1 MKYSYTVILDWM
13 LSLELNPSELLCFA
27 TIYGFCQDGESAYT
41 GSRRYLARKMST
53 GSKRTVD
60 SALNRLIERGL
71 IIKFEKTVNGVKF
84 CEYRVNFDAVNSVVS
99 FEEMITPGLAE
110 SCTTG
115 AESALAPGAETA
127 PKKKDNKVKK
137 SPSDIA
143 REEGVNWVE
152 AETWD
157 MFESLCNEPTWKKK
171 TEKALRLRV
180 KDLLP
185 FPEIE
190 ARAMMENAIK
200 GGANGTWQKCYELK
214 PEEKARL
221 YGQNAPYAS
230 NPAQGGTSPR
240 PAFKSGVM
248 ASEALVQAAMEKYNE

>member
-1 MKYSYTVILDWM
+1 MQSYTVILDWM
-13 LSLELNPSELLCFA
+13 LDLGLTSSELLAYA
-27 TIYGFCQDGESAYT
+27 TNYGFCMDGESAYT
-41 GSRRYLARKMST
+41 GSRSYLARKMAA

-60 SALNRLIERGL
+60 SALQGL
-71 IIKFEKTVNGVKF
+71 QEKGLVSKSEKTINGVKF
-84 CEYRVNFDAVNSVVS
+84 CEYSIV
-99 FEEMITPGLAE
+99 P
-110 SCTTG
+110 
-115 AESALAPGAETA
+115 SALPNGCENCAPGAISAPAPGANSA
-127 PKKKDNKVKK
+127 PKNKEEKIKK

-152 AETWD
+152 AETWE

-180 KDLLP
+180 RDLLP

-221 YGQNAPYAS
+221 YGQNAPHFAF
-230 NPAQGGTSPR
+230 PGQTGTSAR
-240 PAFKSGVM
+240 PAASPVRSGGIS
-248 ASEALVQAAMEKYNE
+248 ASEEIVRRAMEQFNS